1 MITVTFIRHG
11 ESTDNLRSVWAGWS
25 DSPLSNHGM
34 NQARA
39 LGESF
44 ADTHLTII
52 YTSPLKRA
60 HMTAT
65 ALRDA
70 QSEPKPTLVISP
82 LLREQH
88 FGAAE
93 GRAWSIR
100 QDPNRT
106 LEEHFANDQYP
117 VLYDRSQR
125 FPGGESLDDL
135 AARADEAVCQLV
147 LPHTLQA
154 ARLGTQD
161 VHIALVSH
169 GLCISE
175 MVAALVK
182 RNHEG
187 VPDTSY
193 RGLRN
198 TAWARVTIQVKGER
212 AGEAM
217 GFNEDECP
225 PLLVKVT
232 DFNRHDHINSIKR
245 QKGGI
250 GRSAYDPKQ
259 QDIRNFFGG
268 TAVKDPVEALER
280 SESNAADE
288 IVLEKN

>member
-1 MITVTFIRHG
+1 M
-11 ESTDNLRSVWAGWS
+11 DNLRSVWAGWS

-44 ADTHLTII
+44 TDTRLTTI

-70 QSEPKPTLVISP
+70 QPEPKPMIIISP
-82 LLREQH
+82 LLKEQH

-93 GRAWSIR
+93 GSPWLIR
-100 QDPNRT
+100 QDPSRT
-106 LEEHFANDQYP
+106 LEEHFADGRYP
-117 VLYDRSQR
+117 VLYERTQK

-135 AARADEAVCQLV
+135 AARADEAVRQL
-147 LPHTLQA
+147 LLHHILQA
-154 ARLGTQD
+154 ARIGSQD
-161 VHIALVSH
+161 DHIALVSH

-187 VPDTSY
+187 TPDTSY

-198 TAWARVTIQVKGER
+198 TAWARVTVQVKGER
-212 AGEAM
+212 AGEVVCID
-217 GFNEDECP
+217 EDDP

-232 DFNRHDHINSIKR
+232 DFNRHEHISSVKR

-250 GRSAYDPKQ
+250 GSSAYDPKQ
-259 QDIRNFFGG
+259 QKIRDFFGG
-268 TAVKDPVEALER
+268 KAVKDPVEALER
-280 SESNAADE
+280 SESNAEDE
-288 IVLEKN
+288 VTLERN

>member
-1 MITVTFIRHG
+1 MITVTFVRHG
-11 ESTDNLRSVWAGWS
+11 ESVDNLRSVWAGWS

-60 HMTAT
+60 QMTAT

-70 QSEPKPTLVISP
+70 QSEPKPPFVVSP
-82 LLREQH
+82 LLKEQH

-106 LEEHFANDQYP
+106 LEEHFANGQYP

-125 FPGGESLDDL
+125 FPAGESLDDL
-135 AARADEAVCQLV
+135 ATRA
-147 LPHTLQA
+147 
-154 ARLGTQD
+154 
-161 VHIALVSH
+161 ALVSH

-187 VPDTSY
+187 TPDTSY

-198 TAWARVTIQVKGER
+198 TAWARVTIQFKGER

-217 GFNEDECP
+217 GLNEDDCP

-232 DFNRHDHINSIKR
+232 DFNRHEHIDSVKR

-259 QDIRNFFGG
+259 QDIRDFFGG
-268 TAVKDPVEALER
+268 AAIKDPVEALEC

-288 IVLEKN
+288 IALEKN

>member
-11 ESTDNLRSVWAGWS
+11 ESTDNLVWAGWS
-25 DSPLSNHGM
+25 DSPLSNH
-34 NQARA
+34 ARA

-70 QSEPKPTLVISP
+70 QSEPKPTL
-82 LLREQH
+82 EQH

-135 AARADEAVCQLV
+135 ATRANEAVCQLV
-147 LPHTLQA
+147 LPHALQA
-154 ARLGTQD
+154 ARIGTQD

-187 VPDTSY
+187 TPDTSY

-198 TAWARVTIQVKGER
+198 YGL
-212 AGEAM
+212 GS
-217 GFNEDECP
+217 
-225 PLLVKVT
+225 VT

-259 QDIRNFFGG
+259 QDIRDFFGG
-268 TAVKDPVEALER
+268 TAVKEPVEALER

>member
-1 MITVTFIRHG
+1 M
-11 ESTDNLRSVWAGWS
+11 DNLRSVWAGWS

-60 HMTAT
+60 QMTAT

-70 QSEPKPTLVISP
+70 QSEPKPPFVVSP
-82 LLREQH
+82 LLKEQH

-106 LEEHFANDQYP
+106 LEEHFANGQYP

-125 FPGGESLDDL
+125 FPAGESLDDL
-135 AARADEAVCQLV
+135 ATRADEAVCQLV
-147 LPHTLQA
+147 LPHALQA
-154 ARLGTQD
+154 ARNGTQD

-187 VPDTSY
+187 TPDTSY

-198 TAWARVTIQVKGER
+198 TAWARVTVQFKGER

-217 GFNEDECP
+217 GLNEDDCP

-232 DFNRHDHINSIKR
+232 DFNRHEHINSVKR

-259 QDIRNFFGG
+259 QGIRDFFGG
-268 TAVKDPVEALER
+268 AAIKDPVEALEC

-288 IVLEKN
+288 IALEKN